1 MQTTKDFLF
10 PRLLCISMLAEKCAK
25 VACTTMSFI
34 YIPFLHLV
42 INLTWPTV
50 MLRGNYYQS
59 NVPTATIF
67 SKLLRDQVYWGNTT
81 KIYKPAT
88 SGHLST
94 MAFFTSPF
102 MFCLLFPLPFFPSA
116 LNPAPITN
124 SHGIDLNRSF
134 KICSEAGP
142 SCCYTGSMEKRQT
155 PEHGNNFHKQRQFSQ
170 QNGNLIRNLPLC
182 ILEMHFS
189 IG

>member
-1 MQTTKDFLF
+1 MCQSSLYNYELYIHTF
-10 PRLLCISMLAEKCAK
+10 PSPCYKLN
-25 VACTTMSFI
+25 VA
-34 YIPFLHLV
+34 
-42 INLTWPTV
+42 N
-50 MLRGNYYQS
+50 S
-59 NVPTATIF
+59 NVEGELL
-67 SKLLRDQVYWGNTT
+67 SKQCPHSNNIQQITERPSLLGKYHKNLQ
-81 KIYKPAT
+81 T
-88 SGHLST
+88 SNIWSPQHHGFFHL
-94 MAFFTSPF
+94 F

-182 ILEMHFS
+182 ILEMHLS